1 MSKAKKHEFKAEIQ
15 QLLDIV
21 INSLYTDKEI
31 FIRELVSNAADA
43 LEKLRFQQASG
54 ATVHDP
60 DLELAV
66 SITTDEK
73 EQTISIADTGIGMTA
88 DELVENLGTIAH
100 SGSKAFVQQL
110 AEAKEKGDQ
119 PDANLIGQFGV
130 GFYSA
135 FMVGDKV
142 TVETRSF
149 DPEAQGC
156 RWVSEGAGSYEI
168 ESVKGDLPRGTKI
181 TVQLKK
187 DQKTFAE
194 AATVKGIVK
203 RYSSFVP
210 FPINVNGEHENTVE
224 AIWARDAR
232 GIKADEYEEFYKLI
246 GHDSDGPMYR
256 LHFSA
261 DAPLAIRSLLF
272 VPKRNFEMP
281 GMPRAETQVH
291 LYCRKV
297 LIDPEPKELLPEWMR
312 FVKGVV
318 DSEDLPLNISRESM
332 QDSALM
338 AKLKKVL
345 SKRFIKMLTEKAKKD
360 AEEYDGFFAQFGRFI
375 KEGVASDFD
384 NKEALGKLLRFESSV
399 TDAGKTTS
407 LADYVSRMPEEQTEI
422 YYITAPNREA
432 AEASPYF
439 EAFKVKS
446 QEVLFFYDAWD
457 EFVADHLMEFD
468 GKKLVAAEKAEVEVD
483 APAKDGERLNDE
495 DGEALAKW
503 IKEKL
508 GDDVNEV
515 RISKR
520 LVDSPAVIVDG
531 DKFMT
536 ASMRRMMKSM
546 NPDGG
551 GLPEKYDLEINPGH
565 NMIVL
570 LNQQRADNSDLA
582 GKVAEQIY
590 DNCRA
595 AAGLL
600 EDPRAMINRMNELLE
615 QALGG
620 GRGRD

>member
-142 TVETRSF
+142 TVETRSC

-156 RWVSEGAGSYEI
+156 RWTSEGAGSYEI
-168 ESVKGDLPRGTKI
+168 ESVKDDLPRGTKI
-181 TVQLKK
+181 TVHLKK

-194 AATVKGIVK
+194 GTTVKGIVK

-261 DAPLAIRSLLF
+261 DAPLAIRSLVF

-360 AEEYDGFFAQFGRFI
+360 AEEYDEFFRQFGRFI

-422 YYITAPNREA
+422 YYITAPSREA

-483 APAKDGERLNDE
+483 APEPDGKRLSDE
-495 DGEALAKW
+495 DGENLAKW

-515 RISKR
+515 RVSKR

-536 ASMRRMMKSM
+536 ASMRRMMKAM
-546 NPDGG
+546 NPEGG
-551 GLPEKYDLEINPGH
+551 GLPDKYDLEINPGH

-570 LNQQRADNSDLA
+570 LNQQRAENADLA

-600 EDPRAMINRMNELLE
+600 EDPRVMINRMNELLE

-620 GRGRD
+620 GRGSD

>member
-168 ESVKGDLPRGTKI
+168 ESVKDDLPRGTKI

-360 AEEYDGFFAQFGRFI
+360 AEEYDGFFVQFGRFI

-483 APAKDGERLNDE
+483 APAKDGERLSDE

-620 GRGRD
+620 GRGLD